1 MIKEG
6 ALQEAEEVIEE
17 EDVPDPDAFEVS
29 IVDDTP
35 EEDRGR
41 VKQAD
46 DDAEDADVDDDD
58 EEVDETQFSKRIQK
72 RINKLRYDY
81 NEERRE
87 KERFQRE
94 NTEAVTYAQSI
105 QSQND
110 NLRNQSSEL
119 RRLLYDQVA
128 AKTDT
133 EIEAVKRRYKD
144 AYESGDTDS
153 VVSAQEDLSRLYA
166 EKTRFA
172 VESDGFDQ
180 QAASQ
185 QQPQPQQQAPNI
197 PPPDP
202 MAVDWLKRNSWFQQ
216 PGYEELTGF
225 AVGLHEKLVKQGV
238 DPRNNPSYYENID
251 AAIEEQFSKTLGKGK
266 KPASE
271 APTSR
276 RTPVV
281 SPSKRGSGGTPRKVE
296 LTSTQVSLAKKLGLS
311 PQQYAVQLMK
321 EMSNG

>member
-1 MIKEG
+1 MIEEG
-6 ALQEAEEVIEE
+6 AVQEAEDAVEE
-17 EDVPDPDAFEVS
+17 EVVPDTDAFEVS

-41 VKQAD
+41 AKQAD
-46 DDAEDADVDDDD
+46 DADDAEGED
-58 EEVDETQFSKRIQK
+58 EDLDETQFSKRIQK

-94 NTEAVTYAQSI
+94 NAEAVNYAQSI
-105 QSQND
+105 QSQNEE
-110 NLRNQSSEL
+110 LRNQSAEL

-133 EIEAVKRRYKD
+133 EIESVKRRYKE
-144 AYESGDTDS
+144 AYENGDTDS

-166 EKTRFA
+166 EKTRFSA
-172 VESDGFDQ
+172 ESDSFEQ
-180 QAASQ
+180 QAAPQ
-185 QQPQPQQQAPNI
+185 QQPVQQQQPDI

-216 PGYEELTGF
+216 PGYEEMTGY

-251 AAIEEQFSKTLGKGK
+251 TALQKQFSEFFGEGQEQ
-266 KPASE
+266 ASE

-281 SPSKRGSGGTPRKVE
+281 APSKRGTGRTPRKVE

-311 PQQYAVQLMK
+311 PQQYAAQLVK

>member
-1 MIKEG
+1 MIEEG
-6 ALQEAEEVIEE
+6 AVQEAEDAVEE

-41 VKQAD
+41 AKQAD
-46 DDAEDADVDDDD
+46 DADDAEGED
-58 EEVDETQFSKRIQK
+58 EDLDETQFSKRIQK

-94 NTEAVTYAQSI
+94 NAEAVNYAQSI
-105 QSQND
+105 QSQNEE
-110 NLRNQSSEL
+110 LRNQSAEL

-133 EIEAVKRRYKD
+133 EIESVKRRYKE
-144 AYESGDTDS
+144 AYENGDTDS

-166 EKTRFA
+166 EKTRFSA
-172 VESDGFDQ
+172 ESDSFEQ
-180 QAASQ
+180 QAAPQ
-185 QQPQPQQQAPNI
+185 QQPVQQQQPDI

-216 PGYEELTGF
+216 PGYEEMTGY

-251 AAIEEQFSKTLGKGK
+251 AALQKQFSEFFGEGQEQ
-266 KPASE
+266 ASE

-281 SPSKRGSGGTPRKVE
+281 APSKRGTGRTPRKVE

-311 PQQYAVQLMK
+311 PQQYAAQLVK

>member
-1 MIKEG
+1 MIEEG
-6 ALQEAEEVIEE
+6 AVQEAEDAVGE

-41 VKQAD
+41 AKQAD
-46 DDAEDADVDDDD
+46 DADDAEGED
-58 EEVDETQFSKRIQK
+58 EDLDETQFSKRIQK

-94 NTEAVTYAQSI
+94 NTEAVNYAQSI
-105 QSQND
+105 QSQNED
-110 NLRNQSSEL
+110 LRNQSAEL

-133 EIEAVKRRYKD
+133 EIESVKRRYKE
-144 AYESGDTDS
+144 AYENGDTDS

-166 EKTRFA
+166 EKTRFS
-172 VESDGFDQ
+172 VESDSFEQ
-180 QAASQ
+180 QAV
-185 QQPQPQQQAPNI
+185 PQQQAVQQQQPNI

-202 MAVDWLKRNSWFQQ
+202 MAVDWLKRNAWFQQ
-216 PGYEELTGF
+216 PGYEEMTGY

-251 AAIEEQFSKTLGKGK
+251 TALQKQFSEFFGEGQEQ
-266 KPASE
+266 ASE

-281 SPSKRGSGGTPRKVE
+281 APSKRGTGRTPRKVE

-311 PQQYAVQLMK
+311 PQQYAAQLVK

>member
-1 MIKEG
+1 MIEEG
-6 ALQEAEEVIEE
+6 AVQEAEDAVEE

-41 VKQAD
+41 AKQAD
-46 DDAEDADVDDDD
+46 DADDAEGED
-58 EEVDETQFSKRIQK
+58 EDLDETQFSKRIQK

-94 NTEAVTYAQSI
+94 NTEAVNYAQSI
-105 QSQND
+105 QSQNED
-110 NLRNQSSEL
+110 LRNQSAEL

-133 EIEAVKRRYKD
+133 EIESVKRRYKE
-144 AYESGDTDS
+144 AYENGDTDS

-166 EKTRFA
+166 EKTRFSAEGDSFEQQSAPQQHA
-172 VESDGFDQ
+172 VQ
-180 QAASQ
+180 Q
-185 QQPQPQQQAPNI
+185 QQPNK

-202 MAVDWLKRNSWFQQ
+202 MAVDWLKRNAWFQQ
-216 PGYEELTGF
+216 PGYEEMTGY

-238 DPRNNPSYYENID
+238 DPRNNPSYYDNID
-251 AAIEEQFSKTLGKGK
+251 TALQKQFSEFFGEGQEQ
-266 KPASE
+266 ASE

-281 SPSKRGSGGTPRKVE
+281 APSKRGTGRTPRKVE

-311 PQQYAVQLMK
+311 PQQYAAQLVK

>member
-1 MIKEG
+1 MIEEG
-6 ALQEAEEVIEE
+6 AVQEAEDAVEE

-41 VKQAD
+41 AKQAD
-46 DDAEDADVDDDD
+46 DADDAEGED
-58 EEVDETQFSKRIQK
+58 EDLDETQFSKRIQK

-94 NTEAVTYAQSI
+94 NTEAVNYAQSI
-105 QSQND
+105 QSQNED
-110 NLRNQSSEL
+110 LRNQSAEL

-133 EIEAVKRRYKD
+133 EIESVKRRYKE
-144 AYESGDTDS
+144 AYENGDTDS

-166 EKTRFA
+166 EKTRFSA
-172 VESDGFDQ
+172 ESDSFEQ
-180 QAASQ
+180 QSA
-185 QQPQPQQQAPNI
+185 PQQQAVQQQQPNI

-202 MAVDWLKRNSWFQQ
+202 MAVDWLKRNAWFQQ
-216 PGYEELTGF
+216 PGYEEMTGY

-238 DPRNNPSYYENID
+238 DPRNNPSYYDNID
-251 AAIEEQFSKTLGKGK
+251 TALQKQFSEFFGEGQEQ
-266 KPASE
+266 ASE

-281 SPSKRGSGGTPRKVE
+281 APSKRGTGRTPRKVE
-296 LTSTQVSLAKKLGLS
+296 LTSTQGSLAKKLGLS
-311 PQQYAVQLMK
+311 PQQYAAQLVK

>member
-1 MIKEG
+1 MIEEG
-6 ALQEAEEVIEE
+6 AVQEAEDAVEE

-41 VKQAD
+41 AKQAD
-46 DDAEDADVDDDD
+46 DADDAEGED
-58 EEVDETQFSKRIQK
+58 EDLDETQFSKRIQK

-94 NTEAVTYAQSI
+94 NTEAVNYAQSI
-105 QSQND
+105 QSQNED
-110 NLRNQSSEL
+110 LRNQSAEL

-133 EIEAVKRRYKD
+133 EIESVKRRYKE
-144 AYESGDTDS
+144 AYENGDTDS

-166 EKTRFA
+166 EKTRFSA
-172 VESDGFDQ
+172 ESDSFEQ
-180 QAASQ
+180 QAAPQ
-185 QQPQPQQQAPNI
+185 QQPVQQQQPDI

-202 MAVDWLKRNSWFQQ
+202 MAVDWLKRNAWFQQ
-216 PGYEELTGF
+216 PGYEEMTGY

-251 AAIEEQFSKTLGKGK
+251 TALQKQFSEFFGEGQEQ
-266 KPASE
+266 ASE

-281 SPSKRGSGGTPRKVE
+281 APSKRGTGRTPRKVE

-311 PQQYAVQLMK
+311 PQQYAAQLVK

>member
-1 MIKEG
+1 MIEEG
-6 ALQEAEEVIEE
+6 AVQEAEDAVEE

-41 VKQAD
+41 AKQAD
-46 DDAEDADVDDDD
+46 DADDAEGED
-58 EEVDETQFSKRIQK
+58 EDLDETQFSKRIQK

-94 NTEAVTYAQSI
+94 NTEAVNYAQSI
-105 QSQND
+105 QSQNED
-110 NLRNQSSEL
+110 LRNQSAEL

-133 EIEAVKRRYKD
+133 EIESVKRRYKE
-144 AYESGDTDS
+144 AYENGDTDS

-166 EKTRFA
+166 EKTRFSA
-172 VESDGFDQ
+172 ESDSFEQ
-180 QAASQ
+180 QSA
-185 QQPQPQQQAPNI
+185 PQQQAVQQQQPNI

-202 MAVDWLKRNSWFQQ
+202 MAVDWLKSNAWFQQ
-216 PGYEELTGF
+216 PGYEEMTGY

-238 DPRNNPSYYENID
+238 DPRNNPSYYDNID
-251 AAIEEQFSKTLGKGK
+251 TALQKQFSEFFGEGQEQ
-266 KPASE
+266 ASE

-281 SPSKRGSGGTPRKVE
+281 APSKRGTGRTPRKVE

-311 PQQYAVQLMK
+311 PQQYAAQLVK

>member
-1 MIKEG
+1 MIEEG
-6 ALQEAEEVIEE
+6 AVQEAEDAVEE

-41 VKQAD
+41 AKQAD
-46 DDAEDADVDDDD
+46 DADDAEGED
-58 EEVDETQFSKRIQK
+58 EDLDETQFSKRIQK

-94 NTEAVTYAQSI
+94 NAEAVNYAQSI
-105 QSQND
+105 QSQNEE
-110 NLRNQSSEL
+110 LRNQSAEL

-133 EIEAVKRRYKD
+133 EIESVKRRYKE
-144 AYESGDTDS
+144 AYENGDTDS

-166 EKTRFA
+166 EKTRFS
-172 VESDGFDQ
+172 VESDSFER
-180 QAASQ
+180 QAAPQ
-185 QQPQPQQQAPNI
+185 QQPVQQQQPDI

-202 MAVDWLKRNSWFQQ
+202 MAVDWLKRNAWFQQ
-216 PGYEELTGF
+216 PGYEEMTGY

-251 AAIEEQFSKTLGKGK
+251 TALQKQFSEFFGEGQEQ
-266 KPASE
+266 ASE

-281 SPSKRGSGGTPRKVE
+281 APSKRGTGRTPRKVE

-311 PQQYAVQLMK
+311 PQQYAAQLVK

>member
-1 MIKEG
+1 MIEEG
-6 ALQEAEEVIEE
+6 AVQEAEDAVEE

-41 VKQAD
+41 AKQAD
-46 DDAEDADVDDDD
+46 DADDAEGED
-58 EEVDETQFSKRIQK
+58 EDLDETQFSKRIQK

-94 NTEAVTYAQSI
+94 NTEAVNYAQSI
-105 QSQND
+105 QSQNEE
-110 NLRNQSSEL
+110 LRNQSAEL

-133 EIEAVKRRYKD
+133 EIESVKRRYKE
-144 AYESGDTDS
+144 AYENGDTDS

-166 EKTRFA
+166 EKTRFSA
-172 VESDGFDQ
+172 ESDSFEQ
-180 QAASQ
+180 QAVPQ
-185 QQPQPQQQAPNI
+185 QQPVQQQQPDI

-216 PGYEELTGF
+216 PGYEEMTGY

-251 AAIEEQFSKTLGKGK
+251 TALQKQFSEFFGEGQEQ
-266 KPASE
+266 ASE

-281 SPSKRGSGGTPRKVE
+281 APSKRGTGRTPRKVE

-311 PQQYAVQLMK
+311 PQQYAAQLVK

>member
-1 MIKEG
+1 MIEEG
-6 ALQEAEEVIEE
+6 ALQEAEEISEE
-17 EDVPDPDAFEVS
+17 EEIPDPDAFEVS
-29 IVDDTP
+29 VVDDTP

-41 VKQAD
+41 TKRADEAD
-46 DDAEDADVDDDD
+46 DDDDLD
-58 EEVDETQFSKRIQK
+58 EAQFSKRIQK
-72 RINKLRYDY
+72 RIDKLRYDY

-94 NTEAVTYAQSI
+94 NTEAINYAQSI
-105 QSQND
+105 QAQNEE
-110 NLRNQSSEL
+110 LRNQSSDL

-133 EIEAVKRRYKD
+133 EIESVKRRYKE
-144 AYESGDTDS
+144 AYENGDTDT
-153 VVSAQEDLSRLYA
+153 VVSAQDDLSRLYA
-166 EKTRFA
+166 EKTRFT
-172 VESDGFDQ
+172 VESDNFE
-180 QAASQ
+180 
-185 QQPQPQQQAPNI
+185 QPQQQAQPQPQAQQPNI

-216 PGYEELTGF
+216 PGYEEMTGY

-238 DPRNNPSYYENID
+238 APRNNPSYYDNID
-251 AAIEEQFSKTLGKGK
+251 TALQKQFSNFFGEGTNS
-266 KPASE
+266 ASD

-281 SPSKRGSGGTPRKVE
+281 APSKRGTGGTPRKVE

-311 PQQYAVQLMK
+311 PQQYAAQLVK

>member
-1 MIKEG
+1 MIEEG
-6 ALQEAEEVIEE
+6 AVQEAEDAVEE

-41 VKQAD
+41 AKQAD
-46 DDAEDADVDDDD
+46 DADDAEGED
-58 EEVDETQFSKRIQK
+58 EDLDETQFSKRIQK

-94 NTEAVTYAQSI
+94 NAEAVNYAQSI
-105 QSQND
+105 QSQNEE
-110 NLRNQSSEL
+110 LRNQSAEL

-133 EIEAVKRRYKD
+133 EIESVKRRYKE
-144 AYESGDTDS
+144 AYENGDTDS

-166 EKTRFA
+166 EKTRFSA
-172 VESDGFDQ
+172 ESDSFEQ
-180 QAASQ
+180 QAVPQ
-185 QQPQPQQQAPNI
+185 QQPVQQQQPDI

-216 PGYEELTGF
+216 PGYEEMTGY

-251 AAIEEQFSKTLGKGK
+251 TALQKQFSEFFGEGQEQ
-266 KPASE
+266 ASE

-281 SPSKRGSGGTPRKVE
+281 APSKRGTGRTPRKVE

-311 PQQYAVQLMK
+311 PQQYAAQLVK
-321 EMSNG
+321 EISNG

>member
-1 MIKEG
+1 MIEEG
-6 ALQEAEEVIEE
+6 AVQEAEDAVEE

-41 VKQAD
+41 AKQAD
-46 DDAEDADVDDDD
+46 DADDAEGED
-58 EEVDETQFSKRIQK
+58 EDLDETQFSKRIQK

-94 NTEAVTYAQSI
+94 NAEAVNYAQSI
-105 QSQND
+105 QSQNED
-110 NLRNQSSEL
+110 LRNQSAEL

-133 EIEAVKRRYKD
+133 EIESVKRRYKE
-144 AYESGDTDS
+144 AYENGDTDS

-166 EKTRFA
+166 EKTRFSA
-172 VESDGFDQ
+172 ESDSFEQ
-180 QAASQ
+180 QSA
-185 QQPQPQQQAPNI
+185 PQQQAVQQQQPNI

-202 MAVDWLKRNSWFQQ
+202 MAVDWLKRNAWFQQ
-216 PGYEELTGF
+216 PGYEEMTGY

-238 DPRNNPSYYENID
+238 DPRNNPSYYDNID
-251 AAIEEQFSKTLGKGK
+251 TALQKQFSEFFGEGQEQ
-266 KPASE
+266 ASE

-281 SPSKRGSGGTPRKVE
+281 APSKRGTGRTPRKVE

-311 PQQYAVQLMK
+311 PQQYAAQLVK

>member
-1 MIKEG
+1 MIEEG
-6 ALQEAEEVIEE
+6 AVQEAEDAVEE

-41 VKQAD
+41 AKQAD
-46 DDAEDADVDDDD
+46 DADDAEGED
-58 EEVDETQFSKRIQK
+58 EDLDETQFSKRIQK

-94 NTEAVTYAQSI
+94 NTEAVNYAQSI
-105 QSQND
+105 QSQNED
-110 NLRNQSSEL
+110 LRNQSAEL

-133 EIEAVKRRYKD
+133 EIESVKRRYKE
-144 AYESGDTDS
+144 AYENGDTDS

-166 EKTRFA
+166 EKTRFS
-172 VESDGFDQ
+172 VESDSFEQ
-180 QAASQ
+180 QAV
-185 QQPQPQQQAPNI
+185 PQQQAVQQQQPNI

-202 MAVDWLKRNSWFQQ
+202 MAVDWLKRNAWFQQ
-216 PGYEELTGF
+216 PGYEEMTGY

-251 AAIEEQFSKTLGKGK
+251 TALQKQFSEFFGEGQEQ
-266 KPASE
+266 ASE

-281 SPSKRGSGGTPRKVE
+281 APSKRGTGRTPRKVE

-311 PQQYAVQLMK
+311 PQQYAAQLVK

>member
-1 MIKEG
+1 MIEEG
-6 ALQEAEEVIEE
+6 AVQEAEDAVEE

-41 VKQAD
+41 AKQAD
-46 DDAEDADVDDDD
+46 DADEAEGED
-58 EEVDETQFSKRIQK
+58 EDLDETQFSKRIQK

-94 NTEAVTYAQSI
+94 NTEAVNYAQSI
-105 QSQND
+105 QSQNEE
-110 NLRNQSSEL
+110 LRNQSAEL

-133 EIEAVKRRYKD
+133 EIESVKRRYKE
-144 AYESGDTDS
+144 AYENGDTDS

-166 EKTRFA
+166 EKTRFSA
-172 VESDGFDQ
+172 ESDSFEQ
-180 QAASQ
+180 QAAPQ
-185 QQPQPQQQAPNI
+185 QQPVQHQQPDK

-216 PGYEELTGF
+216 PGYEEMTGY

-251 AAIEEQFSKTLGKGK
+251 TALQKQFSEFFGEGQEQ
-266 KPASE
+266 ASE

-276 RTPVV
+276 STPVLAQ
-281 SPSKRGSGGTPRKVE
+281 SNRGTGRKPRKMD

-311 PQQYAVQLMK
+311 PQQYAAQLVK

>member
-1 MIKEG
+1 MIEEG
-6 ALQEAEEVIEE
+6 AVQEAEDAVEE

-41 VKQAD
+41 AKQAD
-46 DDAEDADVDDDD
+46 DADDAEGED
-58 EEVDETQFSKRIQK
+58 EDLDETQFSKRIQK

-94 NTEAVTYAQSI
+94 NAEAVNYAQSI
-105 QSQND
+105 QSQNEE
-110 NLRNQSSEL
+110 LRNQSAEL

-133 EIEAVKRRYKD
+133 EIESVKRRYKE
-144 AYESGDTDS
+144 AYENGDTDS

-166 EKTRFA
+166 EKTRFSA
-172 VESDGFDQ
+172 ESDSFEQ
-180 QAASQ
+180 QAVPQ
-185 QQPQPQQQAPNI
+185 QQPVQQQQPDI

-216 PGYEELTGF
+216 PGYEEMPGY

-251 AAIEEQFSKTLGKGK
+251 TALQKQFSEFFGEGQEQ
-266 KPASE
+266 ASE

-281 SPSKRGSGGTPRKVE
+281 APSKRGTGRTPRKVE

-311 PQQYAVQLMK
+311 PQQYAAQLVK

>member
-1 MIKEG
+1 MIEEG
-6 ALQEAEEVIEE
+6 AVQEAEDAVEE

-41 VKQAD
+41 AKQAD
-46 DDAEDADVDDDD
+46 DADDAEGED
-58 EEVDETQFSKRIQK
+58 EDLDETQFSKRIQK

-94 NTEAVTYAQSI
+94 NTEAVNYAQSI
-105 QSQND
+105 QSQNED
-110 NLRNQSSEL
+110 LRNQSAEL

-133 EIEAVKRRYKD
+133 EIESVKRRYKE
-144 AYESGDTDS
+144 AYENGDTDS

-166 EKTRFA
+166 EKTRFSA
-172 VESDGFDQ
+172 ESDSFEQ
-180 QAASQ
+180 QAVPQ
-185 QQPQPQQQAPNI
+185 QQPVQQQHPDI

-216 PGYEELTGF
+216 PGYEEMTGY

-251 AAIEEQFSKTLGKGK
+251 TALQKQFSEFFGEGQEQ
-266 KPASE
+266 ASE

-281 SPSKRGSGGTPRKVE
+281 APSKRGTGRTPRKVE

-311 PQQYAVQLMK
+311 PQQYAAQLVK

>member
-1 MIKEG
+1 MIEEG
-6 ALQEAEEVIEE
+6 AVQEAEDAVEE

-41 VKQAD
+41 AKQAD
-46 DDAEDADVDDDD
+46 DADAAEGEDEDL
-58 EEVDETQFSKRIQK
+58 DETQFSKRIQK

-94 NTEAVTYAQSI
+94 NTEAVNYAQSI
-105 QSQND
+105 QSQNED
-110 NLRNQSSEL
+110 LRNQSAEL

-133 EIEAVKRRYKD
+133 EIESVKRRYKE
-144 AYESGDTDS
+144 AYENGDTDS

-166 EKTRFA
+166 EKTRFSA
-172 VESDGFDQ
+172 ESDSFEQ
-180 QAASQ
+180 QSA
-185 QQPQPQQQAPNI
+185 PQQQAVQQQQPNI

-202 MAVDWLKRNSWFQQ
+202 MAVDWLKRNAWFQQ
-216 PGYEELTGF
+216 PGYEEMTGY

-238 DPRNNPSYYENID
+238 DPRNNPSYYDNID
-251 AAIEEQFSKTLGKGK
+251 TALQKQFSEFFGEGQEQ
-266 KPASE
+266 ASE

-281 SPSKRGSGGTPRKVE
+281 APSKRGTGRTPRKVE

-311 PQQYAVQLMK
+311 PQQYAAQLVK

>member
-1 MIKEG
+1 MIEEG
-6 ALQEAEEVIEE
+6 AVQEAEDAVEE

-41 VKQAD
+41 AKQAD
-46 DDAEDADVDDDD
+46 DVDDAEGED
-58 EEVDETQFSKRIQK
+58 EDLDETQFSKRIQK

-94 NTEAVTYAQSI
+94 NTEAVNYAQSI
-105 QSQND
+105 QSQNED
-110 NLRNQSSEL
+110 LRNQSAEL

-133 EIEAVKRRYKD
+133 EIESVKRRYKE
-144 AYESGDTDS
+144 AYENGDTDS

-166 EKTRFA
+166 EKTRFSA
-172 VESDGFDQ
+172 ESDSFEQ
-180 QAASQ
+180 QSA
-185 QQPQPQQQAPNI
+185 PQQQAVQQQQPNI

-202 MAVDWLKRNSWFQQ
+202 MAVDWLKRNAWFQQ
-216 PGYEELTGF
+216 PGYEEMTGY

-238 DPRNNPSYYENID
+238 DPRNNPSYYDNID
-251 AAIEEQFSKTLGKGK
+251 TALQKQFSEFFGEGQEQ
-266 KPASE
+266 ASE

-281 SPSKRGSGGTPRKVE
+281 APSKRGTGRTPRKVE

-311 PQQYAVQLMK
+311 PQQYAAQLVK

>member
-1 MIKEG
+1 MIEEG
-6 ALQEAEEVIEE
+6 AVQEAEDAVEE

-41 VKQAD
+41 AKQAD
-46 DDAEDADVDDDD
+46 DADDAEGED
-58 EEVDETQFSKRIQK
+58 EDLDETQFSKRIQK

-94 NTEAVTYAQSI
+94 NTEAVNYAQSI
-105 QSQND
+105 QSQNED
-110 NLRNQSSEL
+110 LRNQSAEL

-133 EIEAVKRRYKD
+133 EIESVKRRYKE
-144 AYESGDTDS
+144 AYENGDTDS

-166 EKTRFA
+166 EKTRCS
-172 VESDGFDQ
+172 VESDSFEQ
-180 QAASQ
+180 QAV
-185 QQPQPQQQAPNI
+185 PQQQAVQQQQPNI

-202 MAVDWLKRNSWFQQ
+202 MAVDWLKRNAWFQQ
-216 PGYEELTGF
+216 PGYEEMTGY

-238 DPRNNPSYYENID
+238 DPRNNPSYYDNID
-251 AAIEEQFSKTLGKGK
+251 TALQKQFSEFFGEGQEQ
-266 KPASE
+266 ASE

-281 SPSKRGSGGTPRKVE
+281 APSKRGTGRTPRKVE

-311 PQQYAVQLMK
+311 PQQYAAQLVK

>member
-1 MIKEG
+1 MIEEG
-6 ALQEAEEVIEE
+6 AVQEAEDAVEE

-41 VKQAD
+41 AKQAD
-46 DDAEDADVDDDD
+46 DADDAEGED
-58 EEVDETQFSKRIQK
+58 EDLDETQFSKRIQK

-94 NTEAVTYAQSI
+94 NTEAVNYAQSI
-105 QSQND
+105 QSQNED
-110 NLRNQSSEL
+110 LRNQSAEL

-133 EIEAVKRRYKD
+133 EIESVKRRYKE
-144 AYESGDTDS
+144 AYENGDTDS

-166 EKTRFA
+166 EKTRFSA
-172 VESDGFDQ
+172 ESDSFEQ
-180 QAASQ
+180 QSA
-185 QQPQPQQQAPNI
+185 PQQQAVQQQQPNI

-202 MAVDWLKRNSWFQQ
+202 MAVDWLKRNAWFQQ
-216 PGYEELTGF
+216 PGYEEMTGY

-238 DPRNNPSYYENID
+238 DPRNNPSYYDNID
-251 AAIEEQFSKTLGKGK
+251 TALQKQFSEFFGEGQEQ
-266 KPASE
+266 ASE

-281 SPSKRGSGGTPRKVE
+281 APSKRGTGGTPRKVE

-311 PQQYAVQLMK
+311 PQQYAAQLVK

>member
-1 MIKEG
+1 MIEEG
-6 ALQEAEEVIEE
+6 AVQEAEDAVEE

-41 VKQAD
+41 AKQAD
-46 DDAEDADVDDDD
+46 DADDAEGED
-58 EEVDETQFSKRIQK
+58 EDLDETQFSKRIQK

-94 NTEAVTYAQSI
+94 NAEAVNYAQSI
-105 QSQND
+105 QSQNEE
-110 NLRNQSSEL
+110 LRNQSAEL

-133 EIEAVKRRYKD
+133 EIESVKRRYKE
-144 AYESGDTDS
+144 AYENGDTDS

-166 EKTRFA
+166 EKTRFSA
-172 VESDGFDQ
+172 ESDSFEQ
-180 QAASQ
+180 QAAPQ
-185 QQPQPQQQAPNI
+185 QQPVQQQQPDI

-202 MAVDWLKRNSWFQQ
+202 MAVDWLKRNAWFQQ
-216 PGYEELTGF
+216 PGYEEMTGY

-251 AAIEEQFSKTLGKGK
+251 TALQKQFSEFFGEGQEQ
-266 KPASE
+266 ASE

-281 SPSKRGSGGTPRKVE
+281 APSKRGTGRTPRKVE

-311 PQQYAVQLMK
+311 PQQYAAQLVK

>member
-1 MIKEG
+1 MIEEG
-6 ALQEAEEVIEE
+6 AVQEAEDAVEE

-41 VKQAD
+41 AKQAD
-46 DDAEDADVDDDD
+46 DADDAEGED
-58 EEVDETQFSKRIQK
+58 EDLDETQFSKRIQK
-72 RINKLRYDY
+72 RINNLRYDY

-94 NTEAVTYAQSI
+94 NTEAVNYAQSI
-105 QSQND
+105 QSQNEE
-110 NLRNQSSEL
+110 LRNQSAEL

-133 EIEAVKRRYKD
+133 EIESVKRRYKE
-144 AYESGDTDS
+144 AYENGDTDS

-166 EKTRFA
+166 EKTRFSA
-172 VESDGFDQ
+172 ESDSFEQ
-180 QAASQ
+180 QAAPQ
-185 QQPQPQQQAPNI
+185 QQPVQQQQPDI

-216 PGYEELTGF
+216 PGYEEMTGY

-251 AAIEEQFSKTLGKGK
+251 TALQKQFSEFFGEGQEQ
-266 KPASE
+266 ASE

-281 SPSKRGSGGTPRKVE
+281 APSKRGTGRTPRKVE

-311 PQQYAVQLMK
+311 PQQYAAQLVK

>member
-1 MIKEG
+1 MIEEG
-6 ALQEAEEVIEE
+6 AVQEAEDAVEE

-41 VKQAD
+41 AKQAD
-46 DDAEDADVDDDD
+46 DADGEDEDL
-58 EEVDETQFSKRIQK
+58 DETQFSKRIQK

-94 NTEAVTYAQSI
+94 NAEAVNYAQSI
-105 QSQND
+105 QSQNED
-110 NLRNQSSEL
+110 LRNQSAEL

-133 EIEAVKRRYKD
+133 EIESVKRRYKE
-144 AYESGDTDS
+144 AYENGDTDS

-166 EKTRFA
+166 EKTRFS
-172 VESDGFDQ
+172 VESDSFEQ
-180 QAASQ
+180 QAA
-185 QQPQPQQQAPNI
+185 PQQQAVQQQQPNI

-202 MAVDWLKRNSWFQQ
+202 MAVDWLKRNAWFQQ
-216 PGYEELTGF
+216 PGYEEMTGY

-251 AAIEEQFSKTLGKGK
+251 TALQKQFSEFFGEGQEQ
-266 KPASE
+266 ASE

-281 SPSKRGSGGTPRKVE
+281 APSKRGTGRTPRKVE

-311 PQQYAVQLMK
+311 PQQYAAQLVK

>member
-1 MIKEG
+1 MIEEG
-6 ALQEAEEVIEE
+6 AVQEAEDAVEE
-17 EDVPDPDAFEVS
+17 EDVPDPDVFEVS

-41 VKQAD
+41 AKQAD
-46 DDAEDADVDDDD
+46 DADDAEGED
-58 EEVDETQFSKRIQK
+58 EDLDETQFSKRIQK

-81 NEERRE
+81 NEQRRE

-94 NTEAVTYAQSI
+94 NAEAVNYAQSI
-105 QSQND
+105 QSQNEE
-110 NLRNQSSEL
+110 LRNQSAEL

-133 EIEAVKRRYKD
+133 EIETVKRRYKE
-144 AYESGDTDS
+144 AYENGDTDS

-166 EKTRFA
+166 EKTRFS
-172 VESDGFDQ
+172 VESDSFEQ
-180 QAASQ
+180 QAA
-185 QQPQPQQQAPNI
+185 PQQQLVQQQQTNI

-202 MAVDWLKRNSWFQQ
+202 MAVDWLKRNAWFQQ
-216 PGYEELTGF
+216 PGYEEMTGY

-251 AAIEEQFSKTLGKGK
+251 TALQKQFSEFFGEGQEQ
-266 KPASE
+266 ASE

-281 SPSKRGSGGTPRKVE
+281 APSKRGTGRTPRKVE

-311 PQQYAVQLMK
+311 PQQYAAQLVK

>member
-1 MIKEG
+1 MIEEG
-6 ALQEAEEVIEE
+6 ALQEAEEISEE
-17 EDVPDPDAFEVS
+17 EEIPDPDAFEVS
-29 IVDDTP
+29 VVDDTP

-41 VKQAD
+41 TKRADEAD
-46 DDAEDADVDDDD
+46 DDDDLD
-58 EEVDETQFSKRIQK
+58 EAQFSKRIQK
-72 RINKLRYDY
+72 RIDKLRYDY

-94 NTEAVTYAQSI
+94 NTEAINYAQSI
-105 QSQND
+105 QAQNEE
-110 NLRNQSSEL
+110 LRNQSSDL

-133 EIEAVKRRYKD
+133 EIESVKRRYKE
-144 AYESGDTDS
+144 AYENGDTDT
-153 VVSAQEDLSRLYA
+153 VVSAQDDLSRLYA
-166 EKTRFA
+166 EKTRFT
-172 VESDGFDQ
+172 VESDNFE
-180 QAASQ
+180 
-185 QQPQPQQQAPNI
+185 QPQQQAQPQPQAQQPNI

-216 PGYEELTGF
+216 PGYEEMTGY

-238 DPRNNPSYYENID
+238 DPRNNPSYYDNID
-251 AAIEEQFSKTLGKGK
+251 TALQKQFSNFFGEGTNS
-266 KPASE
+266 ASD

-281 SPSKRGSGGTPRKVE
+281 APSKRGTGGTPRKVE

-311 PQQYAVQLMK
+311 PQQYAAQLVK

>member
-1 MIKEG
+1 MIEEG
-6 ALQEAEEVIEE
+6 AVQEAEDAVEE

-41 VKQAD
+41 AKQAD
-46 DDAEDADVDDDD
+46 DADDAEGED
-58 EEVDETQFSKRIQK
+58 EDLDETQFSKRIQK

-94 NTEAVTYAQSI
+94 NAEAVNYAQSI
-105 QSQND
+105 QSQNEE
-110 NLRNQSSEL
+110 LRNQSAEL

-133 EIEAVKRRYKD
+133 EIESVKRRYKE
-144 AYESGDTDS
+144 AYENGDTDS

-166 EKTRFA
+166 EKTRFSA
-172 VESDGFDQ
+172 ESDSFEQ
-180 QAASQ
+180 QAVPQ
-185 QQPQPQQQAPNI
+185 QQPVQQQQPDI

-216 PGYEELTGF
+216 PGYEEMTGY

-251 AAIEEQFSKTLGKGK
+251 AALQKQFSEFFGEGQEQ
-266 KPASE
+266 ASE

-281 SPSKRGSGGTPRKVE
+281 APSKRGTGRTPRKVE

-311 PQQYAVQLMK
+311 PQQYAAQLVK

>member
-1 MIKEG
+1 MIEEG
-6 ALQEAEEVIEE
+6 AVQEAEDAVEE

-41 VKQAD
+41 AKQAD
-46 DDAEDADVDDDD
+46 DADDAEGED
-58 EEVDETQFSKRIQK
+58 EDLDETQFSKRIQK

-94 NTEAVTYAQSI
+94 NAEAVNYAQSI
-105 QSQND
+105 QSQNEE
-110 NLRNQSSEL
+110 LRNQSAEL

-133 EIEAVKRRYKD
+133 EIESVKRRYKE
-144 AYESGDTDS
+144 AYENGDTDS

-166 EKTRFA
+166 EKTRFSA
-172 VESDGFDQ
+172 ESDSFEQ
-180 QAASQ
+180 QAAPQ
-185 QQPQPQQQAPNI
+185 QQPVQQQQPDI

-216 PGYEELTGF
+216 PGYEEMTGY

-251 AAIEEQFSKTLGKGK
+251 TALQKQFSEFFGEGQEQ
-266 KPASE
+266 ASE

-281 SPSKRGSGGTPRKVE
+281 APSKRGTGRTPRKVE

-311 PQQYAVQLMK
+311 PQQYAAQLVK

>member
-1 MIKEG
+1 MIEEG
-6 ALQEAEEVIEE
+6 AVQEAEDSVQE

-41 VKQAD
+41 AKQAD
-46 DDAEDADVDDDD
+46 DVDDAEGED
-58 EEVDETQFSKRIQK
+58 EDLDETQFSKRIQK

-94 NTEAVTYAQSI
+94 NTEAVNYAQSI
-105 QSQND
+105 QTQNED
-110 NLRNQSSEL
+110 LRNQSAEL

-133 EIEAVKRRYKD
+133 EIESVKRRYKE
-144 AYESGDTDS
+144 AYENGDTDS

-166 EKTRFA
+166 EKTRFSA
-172 VESDGFDQ
+172 ESDSFEQ
-180 QAASQ
+180 QAAPQ
-185 QQPQPQQQAPNI
+185 QQPVQQQQPDI

-216 PGYEELTGF
+216 PGYEEMTGY

-251 AAIEEQFSKTLGKGK
+251 AALQKQFSEFFGEGQEQ
-266 KPASE
+266 ASE

-281 SPSKRGSGGTPRKVE
+281 APSKRGTGRTPRKVE

-311 PQQYAVQLMK
+311 PQQYAAQLVK

>member
-1 MIKEG
+1 MIEEG
-6 ALQEAEEVIEE
+6 ALQEAEEISEE
-17 EDVPDPDAFEVS
+17 EELPDPDAFEVS
-29 IVDDTP
+29 VVDDTP

-41 VKQAD
+41 TKRADEAD
-46 DDAEDADVDDDD
+46 DDDDLD
-58 EEVDETQFSKRIQK
+58 EAQFSKRIQK
-72 RINKLRYDY
+72 RIDKLRYDY

-94 NTEAVTYAQSI
+94 NTEAINYAQSI
-105 QSQND
+105 QAQNEE
-110 NLRNQSSEL
+110 LRNQSSDL

-133 EIEAVKRRYKD
+133 EIESVKRRYKE
-144 AYESGDTDS
+144 AYENGDTDT
-153 VVSAQEDLSRLYA
+153 VVSAQDDLSRLYA
-166 EKTRFA
+166 EKTRFT
-172 VESDGFDQ
+172 VESDNFE
-180 QAASQ
+180 
-185 QQPQPQQQAPNI
+185 QPQQQAQPQPQAQQPNI

-216 PGYEELTGF
+216 PGYEEMTGY

-238 DPRNNPSYYENID
+238 DPRNNPSYYDNID
-251 AAIEEQFSKTLGKGK
+251 TALQKQFSNFFGEGTNS
-266 KPASE
+266 ASD

-281 SPSKRGSGGTPRKVE
+281 APSKRGTGGTPRKVE

-311 PQQYAVQLMK
+311 PQQYAAQLVK

>member
-1 MIKEG
+1 MIEEG
-6 ALQEAEEVIEE
+6 AVQEAEDAVEE

-41 VKQAD
+41 AKQAD
-46 DDAEDADVDDDD
+46 DADDAEGED
-58 EEVDETQFSKRIQK
+58 EDLDETQFSKRIQK

-94 NTEAVTYAQSI
+94 NTEAVNYAQSI
-105 QSQND
+105 QSQNED
-110 NLRNQSSEL
+110 LRNQSAEL

-133 EIEAVKRRYKD
+133 EIESVKRRYKE
-144 AYESGDTDS
+144 AYENGDTDS

-166 EKTRFA
+166 EKTRFS
-172 VESDGFDQ
+172 VESDSFEQ
-180 QAASQ
+180 QAV
-185 QQPQPQQQAPNI
+185 PQQQAVQQQQPNI

-202 MAVDWLKRNSWFQQ
+202 MAVDWLKRNAWFQQ
-216 PGYEELTGF
+216 PGYEEMTGY

-251 AAIEEQFSKTLGKGK
+251 AALQKQFSEFFGEGQEQ
-266 KPASE
+266 ASE

-281 SPSKRGSGGTPRKVE
+281 APSKRGTGRTPRKVE

-311 PQQYAVQLMK
+311 PQQYAAQLVK

>member
-1 MIKEG
+1 MIEEG
-6 ALQEAEEVIEE
+6 AVQEAEDAVEE

-41 VKQAD
+41 AKQAD
-46 DDAEDADVDDDD
+46 DADDAEGED
-58 EEVDETQFSKRIQK
+58 EDLDETQFSKRIQK

-94 NTEAVTYAQSI
+94 NAEAVNYAQSI
-105 QSQND
+105 QSQNEE
-110 NLRNQSSEL
+110 LRNQSAEL

-133 EIEAVKRRYKD
+133 EIESVKRRYKE
-144 AYESGDTDS
+144 AYENGDTDS

-166 EKTRFA
+166 EKTRFSA
-172 VESDGFDQ
+172 ESDSFEQ
-180 QAASQ
+180 QAVPQ
-185 QQPQPQQQAPNI
+185 QQPVQQQQPDI

-216 PGYEELTGF
+216 PGYEEMTGY

-251 AAIEEQFSKTLGKGK
+251 TALQKQFSEFFGEGQEQ
-266 KPASE
+266 ASE

-281 SPSKRGSGGTPRKVE
+281 APSKRGTGRTPRKVE

-311 PQQYAVQLMK
+311 PQQYAAQLVK

>member
-1 MIKEG
+1 MIEEG
-6 ALQEAEEVIEE
+6 AVQEAEDAVEE

-41 VKQAD
+41 AKQAD
-46 DDAEDADVDDDD
+46 DADDAEGED
-58 EEVDETQFSKRIQK
+58 EDLDETQFSKRIQK

-94 NTEAVTYAQSI
+94 NTEAVNYAQSI
-105 QSQND
+105 QSQNEE
-110 NLRNQSSEL
+110 LRNQSAEL

-133 EIEAVKRRYKD
+133 EIESVKRRYKE
-144 AYESGDTDS
+144 AYENGDTDS

-166 EKTRFA
+166 EKTRFSA
-172 VESDGFDQ
+172 ESDSFEQ
-180 QAASQ
+180 QAVPQ
-185 QQPQPQQQAPNI
+185 QQPVQQQQPDI

-216 PGYEELTGF
+216 PGYEEMTGY

-238 DPRNNPSYYENID
+238 DPRNNPSYYDNID
-251 AAIEEQFSKTLGKGK
+251 TALQKQFSEFFGEGQEQ
-266 KPASE
+266 ASE

-281 SPSKRGSGGTPRKVE
+281 APSKRGTGRTPRKVE

-311 PQQYAVQLMK
+311 PQQYAAQLVK